1 MGCQALIGFKG
12 DKSCLGTL
20 DSELYEVK
28 GQDEGHNSS
37 EARACQGGSPHRY
50 YQVSYEIHTPQFRR
64 YVNIKKLRHRC
75 RPARYLQLGC
85 QD

>member
-20 DSELYEVK
+20 DSESYEVK

-37 EARACQGGSPHRY
+37 EARTCQGGSPHRY
-50 YQVSYEIHTPQFRR
+50 Y
-64 YVNIKKLRHRC
+64 
-75 RPARYLQLGC
+75 
-85 QD
+85 